1 MEELQDFT
9 EEKESNFDLKAEI
22 YKYLAYWKWLLLG
35 LLLGGSIAYL
45 YNRYTI
51 PQYWTEASMMILQND
66 ENNASGIL
74 PSGGSGGSII
84 RLESNSM
91 DNQIVSLKSKRLV
104 KKVVKDLNH
113 NISYFIEGNII
124 TIGAYKKSPI
134 LIRFITP
141 DSIVQKISQTFLVTP
156 LSDTNFRLVNES
168 ANYQQT
174 HQIGEIIDFSGLK
187 FTIVPKSGDSIS
199 SFKST
204 NTVQINIRPVDQVA
218 GGYISKLVIAPK
230 GLAKDIL
237 SISITQEESEKS
249 EDFLNNLMYQF
260 NIDGVA
266 DKRQVALSTTKFI
279 QDRLELIN
287 SELDSV
293 EGGIA
298 TFKMENQLMDVGSK
312 AQEFMSKSTQAEQQV
327 FEIETELMIIRS
339 IEELLNKKDGYQ
351 LLPASLGIEGGGI
364 SGLIST
370 YNSLVL
376 ERNAYLRTS
385 TPQNPVVATITA
397 QLDSLKE
404 NLRDNINSTVSSLNI
419 QLGVLNQ
426 LDKSSQNKF
435 STFPGMEKGM
445 RGIERQ
451 QQIKEQLYLFL
462 LQRRE
467 EAAIAFAVTS
477 PVAKVID
484 ASYTYPSPVDP
495 KPWFIL
501 VGGFLIGLILPL
513 LILFVKFMLDT
524 KVHHKGDLAPLIK
537 HIPFLGEIPKITG
550 ETNGV
555 IQLNDRSPLAE
566 SFRILRTNLAY
577 LLKAKKENRGEII
590 YVTST
595 IKGEGK
601 TFVTY
606 NLARTLATTKKKVI
620 IIGADIRNPKLHR
633 YIDAPLDGKG
643 LSDYLYD
650 LEIEPQD
657 IITTSREPEIKIDM
671 VLSGAIPPNPAEL
684 FENDRM
690 ENLLKLLAHSY
701 DFVIVDTAPTMIV
714 TDTLLISPLAD
725 TTLYVTRAG
734 YTEKKLLDFPKDL
747 KQQGKLKGLAV
758 ILNDVDYSKFSYGAK
773 YGYSYGY
780 GYGYGVDEESKL
792 KKILKKPF
800 KKSKSKNI
808 L

>member
-22 YKYLAYWKWLLLG
+22 FKYLTYWKLLLFG
-35 LLLGGSIAYL
+35 FLLGGLIAYL

-51 PQYWTEASMMILQND
+51 PQYWTQASLMILKD
-66 ENNASGIL
+66 SDNNVASAL
-74 PSGGSGGSII
+74 PSGGGSI
-84 RLESNSM
+84 LTFADNSL
-91 DNQIVSLKSKRLV
+91 DNQIVTLKSKRLV
-104 KKVVKDLNH
+104 ENVVNELNH
-113 NISYFIEGNII
+113 NISYFIEGNVI
-124 TIGAYKKSPI
+124 TIEAYKSSPVSI
-134 LIRFITP
+134 QFITP
-141 DSIVQKISQTFLVTP
+141 DSIVNKASKILFVTP
-156 LSDTNFRLVNES
+156 KSETSFILVDES
-168 ANYQQT
+168 QGYEKI
-174 HQIGEIIDFSGLK
+174 HEIGEIIDFDGLK
-187 FTIVPKSGDSIS
+187 FSIVPRSGVNS
-199 SFKST
+199 SFKNSK
-204 NTVQINIRPVDQVA
+204 TVQINISPVDRVA
-218 GGYISKLVIAPK
+218 GNYISKLIIVPK
-230 GLAKDIL
+230 GKATDIL
-237 SISITQEESEKS
+237 SLGIVQEDSRKS
-249 EDFLNNLMYQF
+249 EDFLNNLMNQF
-260 NIDGVA
+260 NADGVA
-266 DKRQVALSTTKFI
+266 DKRQVALNTTEFI
-279 QDRLELIN
+279 QDRLELIT

-293 EGGIA
+293 EGGMA
-298 TFKMENQLMDVGSK
+298 DFKRENQFMDVASG
-312 AQEFMSKSTQAEQQV
+312 AQEIISKSTQTEQQV
-327 FEIETELMIIRS
+327 FEIETQLMIIKS
-339 IEELLNKKDGYQ
+339 IEDLISKREEYQ
-351 LLPASLGIEGGGI
+351 LLPASLGIQDGGI

-397 QLDSLKE
+397 QLDSLRE
-404 NLRDNINSTVSSLNI
+404 NLRDNIKSTVNSLNI

-426 LDKSSQNKF
+426 LDRSSQNKF

-484 ASYTYPSPVDP
+484 PSYTITTPVDP
-495 KPWFIL
+495 KPWLIL

-513 LILFVKFMLDT
+513 IILFSKFMLDT
-524 KVHHKGDLAPLIK
+524 KVHHKGDLVPLTK
-537 HIPFLGEIPKITG
+537 HIPFLGEIPKITD
-550 ETNGV
+550 ETNQI

-577 LLKAKKENRGEII
+577 LMKAKKENRGEII
-590 YVTST
+590 FVTST

-601 TFVTY
+601 TFVSY

-620 IIGADIRNPKLHR
+620 LIGADIRNPQLHR
-633 YIDAPLDGKG
+633 YINLPMESKG

-650 LEIEPQD
+650 LDVQPLD
-657 IITTSREPEIKIDM
+657 IITSSQDTSIKVDM
-671 VLSGAIPPNPAEL
+671 ILSGSIPPNPAEL
-684 FENDRM
+684 FINDRM
-690 ENLLKLLAHSY
+690 KNLLKGLAHSY
-701 DFVIVDTAPTMIV
+701 DFIIVDTAPTMIV

-734 YTEKKLLDFPKDL
+734 YTEKKLLDFPKEL
-747 KQQGKLKGLAV
+747 RQQGKLKGMAV

-780 GYGYGVDEESKL
+780 GYGVDEESKL
-792 KKILKKPF
+792 KKIFKKPF
-800 KKSKSKNI
+800 KKSKV
-808 L
+808 

>member
-9 EEKESNFDLKAEI
+9 EEKESDFDLKAEI
-22 YKYLAYWKWLLLG
+22 FKYLAYWKWLLFG

-51 PQYWTEASMMILQND
+51 PQYSTQASLMILKDSESNLA
-66 ENNASGIL
+66 NAI
-74 PSGGSGGSII
+74 PSGGGSI
-84 RLESNSM
+84 LAFGENSL
-91 DNQIVSLKSKRLV
+91 DNQIVTLKSKRLV
-104 KKVVKDLNH
+104 EKVVDELNH
-113 NISYFIEGNII
+113 NISYFIEGNVI
-124 TIGAYKKSPI
+124 TIEAYKSSPV
-134 LIRFITP
+134 LIQFITP
-141 DSIVQKISQTFLVTP
+141 DSVVNTASKTLLVTP
-156 LSDTNFRLVNES
+156 KSDTNFNMVDES
-168 ANYQQT
+168 LGYEKT
-174 HQIGEIIDFSGLK
+174 HEIGEIIELDGLK
-187 FTIVPKSGDSIS
+187 FTIIPRSGANS
-199 SFKST
+199 SFKNSK
-204 NTVQINIRPVDQVA
+204 TVQINISPVDRVA
-218 GGYISKLVIAPK
+218 RDYISKLDIVTK
-230 GLAKDIL
+230 GKAADIL
-237 SISITQEESEKS
+237 SLGIVQEDSRKS
-249 EDFLNNLMYQF
+249 EDFLNNLMFQF
-260 NIDGVA
+260 NADGVS
-266 DKRQVALSTTKFI
+266 DKRQVALSTTEFI
-279 QDRLELIN
+279 QDRLELIT

-293 EGGIA
+293 EGGMA
-298 TFKMENQLMDVGSK
+298 DFKRENQFMDVASG
-312 AQEFMSKSTQAEQQV
+312 AQEFISKSTQAEQQV
-327 FEIETELMIIRS
+327 FDIETQLMIIKS
-339 IEELLNKKDGYQ
+339 IEDLLNKREEYQ
-351 LLPASLGIEGGGI
+351 LLPASLGIQDGGI

-397 QLDSLKE
+397 QLDSLRE
-404 NLRDNINSTVSSLNI
+404 NLTDNIRSSVSSLNI

-435 STFPGMEKGM
+435 SAFPGMEKGM

-484 ASYTYPSPVDP
+484 PSYTFPSPVDP
-495 KPWFIL
+495 KPWLIL

-524 KVHHKGDLAPLIK
+524 KVHHKGDLVPLTK
-537 HIPFLGEIPKITG
+537 HVPFLGEIPKITG
-550 ETNGV
+550 EINEI

-577 LLKAKKENRGEII
+577 LMKAKKENRGEII

-601 TFVTY
+601 TFVSY

-620 IIGADIRNPKLHR
+620 LIGADIRNPKLHR
-633 YIDAPLDGKG
+633 YIDAPLDSKG

-650 LEIEPQD
+650 LEIQPQD
-657 IITTSREPEIKIDM
+657 IISSSQEPEIKVDLI
-671 VLSGAIPPNPAEL
+671 LSGAIPPNPAEL
-684 FENDRM
+684 FMNDRM
-690 ENLLKLLAHSY
+690 ENLFKVLTQSY
-701 DFVIVDTAPTMIV
+701 DFIIVDTAPTMIV

-780 GYGYGVDEESKL
+780 GYGYGVEEESKL
-792 KKILKKPF
+792 KKIF
-800 KKSKSKNI
+800 KRRSKSKNS
-808 L
+808 

>member
-9 EEKESNFDLKAEI
+9 EEKESDFDLKAEI
-22 YKYLAYWKWLLLG
+22 FKYLAYWKWLLFG

-51 PQYWTEASMMILQND
+51 PQYSTQASLMILKDSESNLA
-66 ENNASGIL
+66 NAI
-74 PSGGSGGSII
+74 PSGGGSI
-84 RLESNSM
+84 LAFGENSL
-91 DNQIVSLKSKRLV
+91 DNQIVTLKSKRLV
-104 KKVVKDLNH
+104 EKVVDELNH
-113 NISYFIEGNII
+113 NISYFIEGNVI
-124 TIGAYKKSPI
+124 TIEAYKSSPV
-134 LIRFITP
+134 LIQFITP
-141 DSIVQKISQTFLVTP
+141 DSVVNTASKTLLVTP
-156 LSDTNFRLVNES
+156 KSDTNFNMVDES
-168 ANYQQT
+168 LGYEKT
-174 HQIGEIIDFSGLK
+174 HEIGEIIELDGLK
-187 FTIVPKSGDSIS
+187 FTIIPRSGANS
-199 SFKST
+199 SFKNSK
-204 NTVQINIRPVDQVA
+204 TVQINISPVDRVA
-218 GGYISKLVIAPK
+218 RDYISKLDIVTK
-230 GLAKDIL
+230 GKAADIL
-237 SISITQEESEKS
+237 SLGIVQEDSRKS
-249 EDFLNNLMYQF
+249 EDFLNNLMFQF
-260 NIDGVA
+260 NADGVS
-266 DKRQVALSTTKFI
+266 DKRQVALSTTEFI
-279 QDRLELIN
+279 QDRLELIT

-293 EGGIA
+293 EGGMA
-298 TFKMENQLMDVGSK
+298 DFKRQNQFMDVTSG

-327 FEIETELMIIRS
+327 FEIETQLMIIRS
-339 IEELLNKKDGYQ
+339 IEDLLNKREGYQ
-351 LLPASLGIEGGGI
+351 LLPASMGIQDGGI

-376 ERNAYLRTS
+376 ERDAYLRTS

-397 QLDSLKE
+397 QLDSLRE
-404 NLRDNINSTVSSLNI
+404 NLRDNIRSTVSALNI

-435 STFPGMEKGM
+435 SAFPGMEKGM

-451 QQIKEQLYLFL
+451 QQIKEELYLFL

-484 ASYTYPSPVDP
+484 SSYTFPSPVDP
-495 KPWFIL
+495 KPWLIL

-513 LILFVKFMLDT
+513 LILFAKFMLDT
-524 KVHHKGDLAPLIK
+524 KVHHKGDLLPLTK
-537 HIPFLGEIPKITG
+537 HVPFLGEIPKITG
-550 ETNGV
+550 ETNEI
-555 IQLNDRSPLAE
+555 IQTNDRSPLAE

-601 TFVTY
+601 TFVSY
-606 NLARTLATTKKKVI
+606 NLARSLATTNKKVI
-620 IIGADIRNPKLHR
+620 IVGADIRNPKLHR
-633 YIDAPLDGKG
+633 YIDAPLGSKG

-650 LEIEPQD
+650 LEIQPTD
-657 IITTSREPEIKIDM
+657 IITTSQEPEIKVDL
-671 VLSGAIPPNPAEL
+671 VLSGVIPPNPAEL
-684 FENDRM
+684 FMNDRM
-690 ENLLKLLAHSY
+690 ENLFKVLAHSY

-734 YTEKKLLDFPKDL
+734 FTEKKLLDFPKEL

-792 KKILKKPF
+792 NKILKKPF

>member
-22 YKYLAYWKWLLLG
+22 FKYLAYWKWLLFG
-35 LLLGGSIAYL
+35 LLLGGAIAYL

-51 PQYWTEASMMILQND
+51 PQYWTQASLMILKDSESNV
-66 ENNASGIL
+66 ASAL
-74 PSGGSGGSII
+74 PSGGGSI
-84 RLESNSM
+84 LTFGDNSL
-91 DNQIVSLKSKRLV
+91 DNQIVTLKSKRLV
-104 KKVVKDLNH
+104 EKVVDELNH
-113 NISYFIEGNII
+113 NISYFIEGNVI
-124 TIGAYKKSPI
+124 TIEAYKSSPV
-134 LIRFITP
+134 LIQFITP
-141 DSIVQKISQTFLVTP
+141 DSIVNRASKTLFVTP
-156 LSDTNFRLVNES
+156 KSDTDFNLVDES
-168 ANYQQT
+168 RGYDKT
-174 HQIGEIIDFSGLK
+174 HEIGEIIELDGLK
-187 FTIVPKSGDSIS
+187 FSIIPRSGANSL
-199 SFKST
+199 FKNSK
-204 NTVQINIRPVDQVA
+204 TVQINISPVNRVA
-218 GGYISKLVIAPK
+218 GNYISKLDIFPK
-230 GLAKDIL
+230 GKAADIL
-237 SISITQEESEKS
+237 SLGIVQEDSRKS

-260 NIDGVA
+260 NADGVA
-266 DKRQVALSTTKFI
+266 DKRQVALSTTEFI
-279 QDRLELIN
+279 QDRLELIT

-298 TFKMENQLMDVGSK
+298 TFKEENQLMNVGSK
-312 AQEFMSKSTQAEQQV
+312 AQEFMSKSTMAEQQV
-327 FEIETELMIIRS
+327 FEIETQLMIIRS
-339 IEELLNKKDGYQ
+339 IEDLLNKREGYE
-351 LLPASLGIEGGGI
+351 LLPASLGIQDGGI

-404 NLRDNINSTVSSLNI
+404 NLRDNIRSTVSSLNI

-435 STFPGMEKGM
+435 SAFPGMEKGM

-484 ASYTYPSPVDP
+484 PSYTFPSPVEP
-495 KPWFIL
+495 KPWLIL

-513 LILFVKFMLDT
+513 LILFAKFMLDT
-524 KVHHKGDLAPLIK
+524 KVHHKGDLVPLTK
-537 HIPFLGEIPKITG
+537 HVPFLGEIPKITG
-550 ETNGV
+550 ETSEI

-577 LLKAKKENRGEII
+577 LTKAKKENRGEII

-601 TFVTY
+601 TFVSY
-606 NLARTLATTKKKVI
+606 NLARTLATSKKKVI

-633 YIDAPLDGKG
+633 YIDAPLEGKG

-650 LEIEPQD
+650 LEIQPQD
-657 IITTSREPEIKIDM
+657 IITTSRELEIKVDL

-684 FENDRM
+684 FMNDRM
-690 ENLLKLLAHSY
+690 ENLLKMLSGSY

-725 TTLYVTRAG
+725 TTLYITRAG
-734 YTEKKLLDFPKDL
+734 YTEKKLLEFPKDL

-792 KKILKKPF
+792 NKILKKPF
-800 KKSKSKNI
+800 KKSKSKNS